1 MVRDLRAALGT
12 ATISNAIVAFTFAA
26 TGPMA
31 LLFAAAAKGGLGESD
46 IAAWIFGGFF
56 VNGLLS
62 IAFCLYYRQPLALL
76 WTMPGTVLVGQALAH
91 LTLPEVIGAYLV
103 TGALLLVLG
112 LTGVVGRIMAA
123 IPMPVVM
130 GMVAGVL
137 LQFGI
142 DWLMAFKQAFWIA
155 LPMTIVFAA
164 LLAAPRLAR
173 TIPPLIAA
181 LVVGLVAAHL
191 TDAFPP
197 EAGPPLAWG
206 MPRMLWPKFTWAAMA
221 ELVVPLAVTVLAAQN
236 AQGFAILSQS
246 GHKPPVD
253 SVTTACGAGS
263 LLSAWF
269 GSVPTCLAGPVTA
282 ILVAGTPREKHF
294 ASGVLIGFFAVLFGL
309 TAPAVARLSIVAPRP
324 LIAALAGLAML
335 KILQAAFSVAF
346 KGPYSF
352 GALISFLVTF
362 AGIPILNIGSPFW
375 GLVFGYLAARV
386 YDEKP

>member
-1 MVRDLRAALGT
+1 V
-12 ATISNAIVAFTFAA
+12 V
-26 TGPMA
+26 
-31 LLFAAAAKGGLGESD
+31 
-46 IAAWIFGGFF
+46 
-56 VNGLLS
+56 
-62 IAFCLYYRQPLALL
+62 
-76 WTMPGTVLVGQALAH
+76 
-91 LTLPEVIGAYLV
+91 GAYLV
-103 TGALLLVLG
+103 TGALLVALG

-130 GMVAGVL
+130 GMVAGVFM
-137 LQFGI
+137 QFGI
-142 DWLMAFKQAFWIA
+142 DWLLAFKQAIWIA
-155 LPMTIVFAA
+155 LPMTVVFAV

-191 TDAFPP
+191 TDAYQP
-197 EAGPPLAWG
+197 ASGPPLAWTL
-206 MPRMLWPKFTWAAMA
+206 PNVLRPSFTWAAMA

-236 AQGFAILSQS
+236 AQGFAILQQS
-246 GHKPPVD
+246 GHTPPVD
-253 SVTTACGAGS
+253 NVTTACGAGS
-263 LLSAWF
+263 LVSAWF

-282 ILVAGTPREKHF
+282 ILVAGTPREKHY
-294 ASGVLIGFFAVLFGL
+294 ASGIIMGGLAVLFGL
-309 TAPAVARLSIVAPRP
+309 TAPLVARLSILAPRP

-335 KILQAAFSVAF
+335 KVLQASFTAAF
-346 KGPYSF
+346 KGPHSF